1 MNSGPALGR
10 PRTFDEDEKLD
21 RAVDVFWRL
30 GVVGTT
36 TRVLETELE
45 LTQSSIYN
53 AFGSKNDLAGRV
65 VDRYLDMLD
74 DQIVSQLEGDEVGF
88 ADLHRFV
95 DDLVVWISNES
106 RPGCLLLNM
115 LAERGSG
122 DPGLVARA
130 EQYRARLRAL
140 FTTILERADVAQ
152 PKHQAELLLAA
163 VLGMNV
169 ASRSGAD
176 RAEIDALAGGL
187 TNQLELLAS

>member
-1 MNSGPALGR
+1 MNSGSALGR

-53 AFGSKNDLAGRV
+53 AFGSKNDLADRV

-74 DQIVSQLEGDEVGF
+74 DQVVSQLEGDDVGL
-88 ADLHRFV
+88 ADLRRFV
-95 DDLVVWISNES
+95 DDLVAWISNES

-115 LAERGSG
+115 LAERGSS
-122 DPGLVARA
+122 DEGLVARA

-152 PKHQAELLLAA
+152 AQHHAELLLAA